1 MRYYFDTVDP
11 SGSRRDGVG
20 VDCPSDNS
28 ARRLARK
35 ALGEMFSESFNEGD
49 ETYGISVRDNAGA
62 TVFAGTLAYRRYLTS
77 L

>member
-35 ALGEMFSESFNEGD
+35 ALGEMFSESLNQCD
-49 ETYGISVRDNAGA
+49 ETYEILVRNNAGA
-62 TVFAGTLAYRRYLTS
+62 TVFAGTLAYRRD
-77 L
+77 